1 MTRRTALWLTGAAAL
16 VLGTVLLAIDDR
28 MWDAGGPGIIGFE
41 LAGSEDRAGDILL
54 EWGDEGQDAARL
66 SLWLDFAYLVFYG
79 AFLYLAAAATRDLA
93 RARGWARLA
102 AIGRVA
108 VPAAPAAAA
117 FDAAEDIALLVV
129 LGGDGGAAGPVIAT
143 AFAGLKFL
151 MLTVVIV
158 YVLAGL
164 VRRAYARSPRAV
176 WLAAVGTGVAVV
188 VLLALNAWISGR
200 ETEAAEADPP
210 GRVLELPGGD
220 IHVREDGARGKPPLV
235 LIHGFACS
243 MRWWDAIT
251 PLLAREHRVIR
262 IDLLGHGGSEKPR
275 DGYSMEN
282 QADLVA
288 AAMDRMGVARAAVVG
303 HSMGGMVGT
312 ALVER
317 HRERVS
323 RLMTIGTPPDL
334 DSAEPSASRRVAG
347 LPVVGPAISRLAPQ
361 RMVHAEVESTFI
373 PEFDPPDR
381 AARRRGAHH
390 VELVLGLG
398 RGGGRLPR
406 RPPARPQAGRRA
418 DPGDGGV
425 RAARLRGRPRQLE
438 ALRDHPG
445 RPHRAARGPRAQ
457 PAGGEPETHRRRD
470 PLFRPLK
477 PRSLRAS
484 PRSSVDQSERLL
496 TARSQV
502 RVLPGAFEWT

>member
-1 MTRRTALWLTGAAAL
+1 MNRRTALWLTGAAAL

-54 EWGDEGQDAARL
+54 EWGDDGQDAARL

-176 WLAAVGTGVAVV
+176 RLAAIGTGVAVV
-188 VLLALNAWISGR
+188 VLLAFNAWISGR

-347 LPVVGPAISRLAPQ
+347 LPVLGPAISRLAPE

-373 PEFDPPDR
+373 PEFDPPTELLDDVERTTWSSFSGSGEEGADYRDARPLDR
-381 AARRRGAHH
+381 RLAGERIPVTAVFGRRDSVVDPASSRRYATIPGARI
-390 VELVLGLG
+390 VLLGGLG
-398 RGGGRLPR
+398 HSPQVESPR
-406 RPPARPQAGRRA
+406 RTAGVILSFAR
-418 DPGDGGV
+418 
-425 RAARLRGRPRQLE
+425 
-438 ALRDHPG
+438 
-445 RPHRAARGPRAQ
+445 
-457 PAGGEPETHRRRD
+457 
-470 PLFRPLK
+470 
-477 PRSLRAS
+477 
-484 PRSSVDQSERLL
+484 
-496 TARSQV
+496 
-502 RVLPGAFEWT
+502 

>member
-1 MTRRTALWLTGAAAL
+1 MNRRTALWLTGAAAL

-129 LGGDGGAAGPVIAT
+129 LGGDGGAAAPVIAT

-176 WLAAVGTGVAVV
+176 WLTAIVTGVAVV
-188 VLLALNAWISGR
+188 VLLALNVWVSER
-200 ETEAAEADPP
+200 ETAAAEADPP

-220 IHVREDGARGKPPLV
+220 IQVREDGARGKPPLV

-317 HRERVS
+317 HRKRVS

-334 DSAEPSASRRVAG
+334 DSADRSASRRVAG
-347 LPVVGPAISRLAPQ
+347 LPVLGPAISRLAPE

-373 PEFDPPDR
+373 PEFDPPEELLDDVERTTWSSFSGSGEEGADYRDARPLDR
-381 AARRRGAHH
+381 RLAGERIPVTAVFGRRDSVVDPASSRRYATIPGARI
-390 VELVLGLG
+390 VLLGGLG
-398 RGGGRLPR
+398 HSPQVESPR
-406 RPPARPQAGRRA
+406 RTAGVILSFAR
-418 DPGDGGV
+418 
-425 RAARLRGRPRQLE
+425 
-438 ALRDHPG
+438 
-445 RPHRAARGPRAQ
+445 
-457 PAGGEPETHRRRD
+457 
-470 PLFRPLK
+470 
-477 PRSLRAS
+477 
-484 PRSSVDQSERLL
+484 
-496 TARSQV
+496 
-502 RVLPGAFEWT
+502 